1 MAKRCMALQDVTKTI
16 FDERVGESFTLDA
29 GQGPAV
35 GLQLDFGPG
44 TQRSGCPRGKPV
56 RESFSAIWC
65 APHSCRLPQRI
76 YRLSHPKLEPLDIF
90 LVPIGP
96 DPEGR
101 GMRMEAVFNFSS

>member
-1 MAKRCMALQDVTKTI
+1 MALQDVTKTI

-35 GLQLDFGPG
+35 GLQLISVQGLSAAAV
-44 TQRSGCPRGKPV
+44 RAGKPV

-65 APHSCRLPQRI
+65 APHNCRLPQRI